1 MQTQKLITFAP
12 DFTCPMGTKRFK
24 TRGWEKVARIILKNR
39 ITILSIIGLLTVLFV
54 WQWRNVHMTYT
65 EANLVPKNH
74 PINQDYASFVG
85 RFGEEGNLIVIGVQ
99 DDRLFTPQAYAKWEE
114 LMQLLGSG
122 KGVDLV
128 ISVNDLRTLK
138 KDTLAEKFSLV
149 PLVDN
154 TKTKDAAYLQQI
166 KKQLFEELP
175 FYEGLL
181 FNKESGSI
189 RSAVYLNK
197 DIVNTEAR
205 KTFILDM
212 IVPAVDKFEMET
224 GIDLKVSGMP
234 YIRTINAE
242 DMKGEVGLFIGA
254 AFLITSLIFF
264 FFFRSFRA
272 MFISVGILT
281 IGVMWSFGT
290 LGLMGYT
297 INILTSVIPP
307 LLIVIG
313 IANCIFLI
321 NKYQQEIKLHNNQ
334 AKALQRVVSKIGMST
349 LMTNLTT
356 AAGFATFMFTGN
368 ELLFEFGLVT
378 SLNVL
383 WLYLLTLVLVPII
396 YSFMPLPKAKHLHH
410 LDRQSMSSIL
420 TWIQETVKNRRP
432 VIYSIYIILLAA
444 SIYGLTKIRVSGSL
458 LSEMPE
464 TASFYND
471 IVFYEQEFDGVMPME
486 VLIDTKRP
494 KGVMKLS
501 TLKRMDELQ
510 DAIASYPEFS
520 KPVSV
525 VNLVKFSKQ
534 AYYNGNPEYY
544 ELPTSQEQAFI
555 LSYAKNATRD
565 SKQNLLKSYVDST
578 GQYSRMTVFMKDVG
592 TDQMALT
599 EAKLRKQIDSI
610 FPAER
615 YSVTL
620 TGKALVFQKG
630 TSYLVDNLKD
640 AILFAILMVAALM
653 TYMFRS
659 VKMIAVALIT
669 NILPLCITSGLMG
682 FFDIPLKPSTILVFS
697 IAFGI
702 SVDNAIQF
710 MAKYRHDLIAN
721 RGKVKRSVMSAI
733 RETGVST
740 LYTSIVLI
748 FGFGTF
754 VLSSFSGTIAL
765 GGLIACT
772 LTFAMFANLLML
784 PSLVLTFEKK
794 RLKMEELVDDGIL
807 GDDEPSDEK
816 N

>member
-1 MQTQKLITFAP
+1 MKEL
-12 DFTCPMGTKRFK
+12 G
-24 TRGWEKVARIILKNR
+24 
-39 ITILSIIGLLTVLFV
+39 
-54 WQWRNVHMTYT
+54 
-65 EANLVPKNH
+65 AN
-74 PINQDYASFVG
+74 
-85 RFGEEGNLIVIGVQ
+85 
-99 DDRLFTPQAYAKWEE
+99 
-114 LMQLLGSG
+114 
-122 KGVDLV
+122 KGVDLI
-128 ISVNDLRTLK
+128 ISVNDLRTLS
-138 KDTLAEKFSLV
+138 KDTVSQKFTLT
-149 PLVDN
+149 PLVDK
-154 TKTKDAAYLQQI
+154 TKTGDAAYLTQI
-166 KKQLFEELP
+166 KKQLFDSLP

-197 DIVNTEAR
+197 NIVNTQQR
-205 KTFILDM
+205 KTFILDEV
-212 IVPAVDKFEMET
+212 VPAVVRFEKST

-254 AFLITSLIFF
+254 AFLVTSLIFF

-272 MFISVGILT
+272 MFISVGILV

-290 LGLMGYT
+290 LGLFGYT

-368 ELLFEFGLVT
+368 ELLFEFGLIT
-378 SLNVL
+378 SINVL
-383 WLYLLTLVLVPII
+383 ALYLLTLVLVPII

-410 LDRQSMSSIL
+410 LDRRYIANIL
-420 TWIQETVKNRRP
+420 TAIQNTVKTRRNW
-432 VIYSIYIILLAA
+432 VYIVYILMLGF
-444 SIYGLTKIRVSGSL
+444 SLYGLTKIRVSGSL
-458 LSEMPE
+458 LSEMPK

-471 IVFYEQEFDGVMPME
+471 IVFYENQFNGVMPME

-501 TLKRMDELQ
+501 TLKRMDRLQ
-510 DAIASYPEFS
+510 DSIAAYDEFS
-520 KPVSV
+520 NPVSV

-534 AYYNGNPEYY
+534 AYYNGNPEFY
-544 ELPTSQEQAFI
+544 ELPTQQEQAFI

-578 GQYSRMTVFMKDVG
+578 GQFARMTVFMKDVG
-592 TDQMALT
+592 TDRMAQT
-599 EAKLRKQIDSI
+599 EARLRGQIDEI
-610 FPAER
+610 FPPDR
-615 YSVTL
+615 YTVTL

-630 TSYLVDNLKD
+630 TSYLVENLKD

-659 VKMIAVALIT
+659 VKMILVALIT

-721 RGKVKRSVMSAI
+721 RGRVKRSVMSAI

-740 LYTSIVLI
+740 FYTSVVLI

-754 VLSSFSGTIAL
+754 ALSSFAGTIAL

-794 RLKMEELVDDGIL
+794 RLRMEELVDDGIL
-807 GDDEPSDEK
+807 EDDEPVIIKEK
-816 N
+816 P

>member
-1 MQTQKLITFAP
+1 
-12 DFTCPMGTKRFK
+12 MGTKRFK
-24 TRGWEKVARIILKNR
+24 TRGWEKIARVILKNR
-39 ITILSIIGLLTVLFV
+39 IAILVIIGLLTAFFA

-65 EANLVPKNH
+65 EANLVPKDH
-74 PINQDYASFVG
+74 IINQEYRRFLE
-85 RFGEEGNLIVIGVQ
+85 RFGEEGNLIVLGVQ
-99 DDRLFTPQAYAKWEE
+99 DERFFTPKAYSEWDLLMKE
-114 LMQLLGSG
+114 LGAN
-122 KGVDLV
+122 KGVDLI
-128 ISVNDLRTLK
+128 ISVNDLRTLS
-138 KDTLAEKFSLV
+138 KDTVSQKFTLT
-149 PLVDN
+149 PLVDK
-154 TKTKDAAYLQQI
+154 TKTGDAAYLTQI
-166 KKQLFEELP
+166 KKQLFDSLP

-197 DIVNTEAR
+197 NIVNTQQR
-205 KTFILDM
+205 KTFILDEV
-212 IVPAVDKFEMET
+212 VPAVVRFEKST

-254 AFLITSLIFF
+254 AFLVTSLIFF

-272 MFISVGILT
+272 MFISVGILV

-290 LGLMGYT
+290 LGLFGYT

-368 ELLFEFGLVT
+368 ELLFEFGLIT
-378 SLNVL
+378 SINVL
-383 WLYLLTLVLVPII
+383 ALYLLTLVLVPII

-410 LDRQSMSSIL
+410 LDRRYIANIL
-420 TWIQETVKNRRP
+420 TAIQNTVKTRRNW
-432 VIYSIYIILLAA
+432 VYAVYILLLGF
-444 SIYGLTKIRVSGSL
+444 SLYGLTKIRVSGSL
-458 LSEMPE
+458 LSEMPK

-471 IVFYEQEFDGVMPME
+471 IVFYENQFNGVMPME

-501 TLKRMDELQ
+501 TLKRMDRLQ
-510 DAIASYPEFS
+510 DSIAAYDEFS
-520 KPVSV
+520 NPVSV

-534 AYYNGNPEYY
+534 AYYNGNPEFY
-544 ELPTSQEQAFI
+544 ELPTQQEQAFI

-578 GQYSRMTVFMKDVG
+578 GQFARMTVFMKDVG
-592 TDQMALT
+592 TDRMAQT
-599 EAKLRKQIDSI
+599 EARLRGQIDEI
-610 FPAER
+610 FPPDR
-615 YSVTL
+615 YTVTL

-630 TSYLVDNLKD
+630 TSYLVENLKD

-659 VKMIAVALIT
+659 VKMILVALIT

-721 RGKVKRSVMSAI
+721 RGRVKRSVMSAI

-740 LYTSIVLI
+740 FYTSVVLI

-754 VLSSFSGTIAL
+754 ALSSFAGTIAL

-794 RLKMEELVDDGIL
+794 RLRMEELVDDGIL
-807 GDDEPSDEK
+807 EDDEPVIIKEK
-816 N
+816 P

>member
-1 MQTQKLITFAP
+1 
-12 DFTCPMGTKRFK
+12 MGTKRFK
-24 TRGWEKVARIILKNR
+24 TRGWEKIARVILKNR
-39 ITILSIIGLLTVLFV
+39 IAILVIIGLLTAFFA

-65 EANLVPKNH
+65 EANLVPKDH
-74 PINQDYASFVG
+74 IINQEYRRFLE
-85 RFGEEGNLIVIGVQ
+85 RFGEEGNLIVLGVQ
-99 DDRLFTPQAYAKWEE
+99 DERFFTPKAYAEWDLLMRE
-114 LMQLLGSG
+114 LGAN
-122 KGVDLV
+122 KGVDLI
-128 ISVNDLRTLK
+128 ISVNDLQTLG
-138 KDTLAEKFSLV
+138 KDTVSQKFVLS
-149 PLVDN
+149 PLVDK
-154 TKTKDAAYLQQI
+154 TKTGDATYLTQI
-166 KKQLFEELP
+166 KKQLFDSLP

-197 DIVNTEAR
+197 NIVNTQQR
-205 KTFILDM
+205 KTFILDEV
-212 IVPAVDKFEMET
+212 VPAVDRFEKST

-242 DMKGEVGLFIGA
+242 DMKAEVGLFIGA
-254 AFLITSLIFF
+254 AFLVTSLIFF

-272 MFISVGILT
+272 MFISVGILV

-290 LGLMGYT
+290 LGLFGYT

-368 ELLFEFGLVT
+368 ELLFEFGLIT
-378 SLNVL
+378 SINILA
-383 WLYLLTLVLVPII
+383 LYLLTLVLVPII

-410 LDRQSMSSIL
+410 LDRRYIANLL
-420 TWIQETVKNRRP
+420 TAIQNTVKTRRNW
-432 VIYSIYIILLAA
+432 VYAVYILLLGF
-444 SIYGLTKIRVSGSL
+444 SLYGLTKIRVSGSL
-458 LSEMPE
+458 LSEMPK

-471 IVFYEQEFDGVMPME
+471 IVFYENQFNGVMPME

-501 TLKRMDELQ
+501 TLKRMDRLQ
-510 DAIASYPEFS
+510 DSIAAYDEFS
-520 KPVSV
+520 TPVSV

-534 AYYNGNPEYY
+534 AYYNGNPEFY
-544 ELPTSQEQAFI
+544 ELPNQQEQAFI

-578 GQYSRMTVFMKDVG
+578 GQFARMTVFMKDVG
-592 TDQMALT
+592 TSRMAQT
-599 EAKLRKQIDSI
+599 EARLRSQIDEI
-610 FPAER
+610 FPPDR
-615 YSVTL
+615 YTVTL

-630 TSYLVDNLKD
+630 TSYLVENLKD

-659 VKMIAVALIT
+659 VKMILVALIT

-721 RGKVKRSVMSAI
+721 RGRVKRSVMSAI

-740 LYTSIVLI
+740 FYTSVVLI

-754 VLSSFSGTIAL
+754 ALSSFAGTIAL

-794 RLKMEELVDDGIL
+794 RLRMEELVDDGIL
-807 GDDEPSDEK
+807 EDDEPVINKEK
-816 N
+816 P

>member
-1 MQTQKLITFAP
+1 
-12 DFTCPMGTKRFK
+12 MGTKRFK
-24 TRGWEKVARIILKNR
+24 TRGWEKIARVILKNR
-39 ITILSIIGLLTVLFV
+39 IAILVIIGLLTAFFA

-65 EANLVPKNH
+65 EANLVPKDH
-74 PINQDYASFVG
+74 IINQEYRRFLE
-85 RFGEEGNLIVIGVQ
+85 RFGEEGNLIVLGVQ
-99 DDRLFTPQAYAKWEE
+99 DERFFTPKAYAEWDLLMRE
-114 LMQLLGSG
+114 LGAN
-122 KGVDLV
+122 KGVDLI
-128 ISVNDLRTLK
+128 ISVNDLQTLG
-138 KDTLAEKFSLV
+138 KDTVSQKFVLS
-149 PLVDN
+149 PLVDK
-154 TKTKDAAYLQQI
+154 TKTGDATYLTQI
-166 KKQLFEELP
+166 KKQLFDSLP

-197 DIVNTEAR
+197 NIVNTQQR
-205 KTFILDM
+205 KTFILDEV
-212 IVPAVDKFEMET
+212 VPAVDRFEKST

-242 DMKGEVGLFIGA
+242 DMKAEVGLFIGA
-254 AFLITSLIFF
+254 AFLVTSLIFF

-272 MFISVGILT
+272 MFISVGILV

-290 LGLMGYT
+290 LGLFGYT

-368 ELLFEFGLVT
+368 ELLFEFGLIT
-378 SLNVL
+378 SINILA
-383 WLYLLTLVLVPII
+383 LYLLTLVLVPII

-410 LDRQSMSSIL
+410 LDRRYIANIL
-420 TWIQETVKNRRP
+420 TAIQNTVKTRRNW
-432 VIYSIYIILLAA
+432 VYAVYILLLGF
-444 SIYGLTKIRVSGSL
+444 SLYGLTKIRVSGSL
-458 LSEMPE
+458 LSEMPK

-471 IVFYEQEFDGVMPME
+471 IVFYENQFNGVMPME

-501 TLKRMDELQ
+501 TLKRMDRLQ
-510 DAIASYPEFS
+510 DSIAAYDEFS
-520 KPVSV
+520 TPVSV

-534 AYYNGNPEYY
+534 AYYNGNPEFY
-544 ELPTSQEQAFI
+544 ELPNQQEQAFI

-578 GQYSRMTVFMKDVG
+578 GQFARMTVFMKDVG
-592 TDQMALT
+592 TSRMAQT
-599 EAKLRKQIDSI
+599 EARLRSQIDEI
-610 FPAER
+610 FPPDR
-615 YSVTL
+615 YTVTL

-630 TSYLVDNLKD
+630 TSYLVENLKD

-659 VKMIAVALIT
+659 VKMILVALIT

-721 RGKVKRSVMSAI
+721 RGRVKRSVMSAI

-740 LYTSIVLI
+740 FYTSVVLI

-754 VLSSFSGTIAL
+754 ALSSFAGTIAL

-794 RLKMEELVDDGIL
+794 RLRMEELVDDGIL
-807 GDDEPSDEK
+807 EDDEPVINKEK
-816 N
+816 P

>member
-1 MQTQKLITFAP
+1 
-12 DFTCPMGTKRFK
+12 MGTKRFK
-24 TRGWEKVARIILKNR
+24 TRGWEKIARVILKNR
-39 ITILSIIGLLTVLFV
+39 IAILVIIGLLTAFFA

-65 EANLVPKNH
+65 EANLVPKDH
-74 PINQDYASFVG
+74 IINQEYRRFLE
-85 RFGEEGNLIVIGVQ
+85 RFGEEGNLIVLGVQ
-99 DDRLFTPQAYAKWEE
+99 DERFFTPKAYAEWDLLMRE
-114 LMQLLGSG
+114 LGAN
-122 KGVDLV
+122 KGVDLI
-128 ISVNDLRTLK
+128 ISVNDLQTLG
-138 KDTLAEKFSLV
+138 KDTVSQKFVLS
-149 PLVDN
+149 PLVDK
-154 TKTKDAAYLQQI
+154 TKTGDATYLTQI
-166 KKQLFEELP
+166 KKQLFDSLP

-197 DIVNTEAR
+197 NIVNTQQR
-205 KTFILDM
+205 KTFILDEV
-212 IVPAVDKFEMET
+212 VPAVDRFEKST

-242 DMKGEVGLFIGA
+242 DMKAEVGLFIGA
-254 AFLITSLIFF
+254 AFLVTSLIFF

-272 MFISVGILT
+272 MFISVGILV

-290 LGLMGYT
+290 LGLFGYT

-368 ELLFEFGLVT
+368 ELLFEFGLIT
-378 SLNVL
+378 SINVL
-383 WLYLLTLVLVPII
+383 ALYLLTLVLVPII

-410 LDRQSMSSIL
+410 LDRRYIANLL
-420 TWIQETVKNRRP
+420 TAIQNTVKTRRNW
-432 VIYSIYIILLAA
+432 VYAVYILLLGF
-444 SIYGLTKIRVSGSL
+444 SLYGLTKIRVSGSL
-458 LSEMPE
+458 LSEMPK

-471 IVFYEQEFDGVMPME
+471 IVFYENQFNGVMPME

-501 TLKRMDELQ
+501 TLKRMDRLQ
-510 DAIASYPEFS
+510 DSIAAYDEFS
-520 KPVSV
+520 TPVSV

-534 AYYNGNPEYY
+534 AYYNGNPEFY
-544 ELPTSQEQAFI
+544 ELPNQQEQAFI

-578 GQYSRMTVFMKDVG
+578 GQFARMTVFMKDVG
-592 TDQMALT
+592 TSRMAQT
-599 EAKLRKQIDSI
+599 EARLRSQIDEI
-610 FPAER
+610 FPPDR
-615 YSVTL
+615 YTVTL

-630 TSYLVDNLKD
+630 TSYLVENLKD

-659 VKMIAVALIT
+659 VKMILVALIT

-721 RGKVKRSVMSAI
+721 RGRVKRSVMSAI

-740 LYTSIVLI
+740 FYTSVVLI

-754 VLSSFSGTIAL
+754 ALSSFAGTIAL

-794 RLKMEELVDDGIL
+794 RLRMEELVDDGIL
-807 GDDEPSDEK
+807 EDDEPVINKEK
-816 N
+816 P

>member
-1 MQTQKLITFAP
+1 
-12 DFTCPMGTKRFK
+12 MGTKRFK
-24 TRGWEKVARIILKNR
+24 TRGWEKIARVILKNR
-39 ITILSIIGLLTVLFV
+39 IAILVIIGLLTAFFA

-65 EANLVPKNH
+65 EANLVPKDH
-74 PINQDYASFVG
+74 IINQEYRRFLE
-85 RFGEEGNLIVIGVQ
+85 RFGEEGNLIVLGVQ
-99 DDRLFTPQAYAKWEE
+99 DERFFTPKAYAEWDLLMRE
-114 LMQLLGSG
+114 LGAN
-122 KGVDLV
+122 KGVDLI
-128 ISVNDLRTLK
+128 ISVNDLQTLG
-138 KDTLAEKFSLV
+138 KDTVSQKFVLS
-149 PLVDN
+149 PLVDK
-154 TKTKDAAYLQQI
+154 TKTGDATYLTQI
-166 KKQLFEELP
+166 KKQLFDSLP

-197 DIVNTEAR
+197 NIVNTQQR
-205 KTFILDM
+205 KTFILDEV
-212 IVPAVDKFEMET
+212 VPAVDRFEKST

-242 DMKGEVGLFIGA
+242 DMKAEVGLFIGA
-254 AFLITSLIFF
+254 AFLVTSLIFF

-272 MFISVGILT
+272 MFISVGILV
-281 IGVMWSFGT
+281 IGVMCSFGT
-290 LGLMGYT
+290 LGLFGYT

-368 ELLFEFGLVT
+368 ELLFEFGLIT
-378 SLNVL
+378 SINILA
-383 WLYLLTLVLVPII
+383 LYLLTLVLVPII

-410 LDRQSMSSIL
+410 LDRRYIANLL
-420 TWIQETVKNRRP
+420 TAIQNTVKTRRNW
-432 VIYSIYIILLAA
+432 VYAVYILLLGF
-444 SIYGLTKIRVSGSL
+444 SLYGLTKIRVSGSL
-458 LSEMPE
+458 LSEMPK

-471 IVFYEQEFDGVMPME
+471 IVFYENQFNGVMPME

-501 TLKRMDELQ
+501 TLKRMDRLQ
-510 DAIASYPEFS
+510 DSIAAYDEFS
-520 KPVSV
+520 TPVSV

-534 AYYNGNPEYY
+534 AYYNGNPEFY
-544 ELPTSQEQAFI
+544 ELPNQQEQAFI

-578 GQYSRMTVFMKDVG
+578 GQFARMTVFMKDVG
-592 TDQMALT
+592 TSRMAQT
-599 EAKLRKQIDSI
+599 EARLRSQIDEI
-610 FPAER
+610 FPPDR
-615 YSVTL
+615 YTVTL

-630 TSYLVDNLKD
+630 TSYLVENLKD

-659 VKMIAVALIT
+659 VKMILVALIT

-721 RGKVKRSVMSAI
+721 RGRVKRSVMSAI

-740 LYTSIVLI
+740 FYTSVVLI

-754 VLSSFSGTIAL
+754 ALSSFAGTIAL

-794 RLKMEELVDDGIL
+794 RLRMEELVDDGIL
-807 GDDEPSDEK
+807 EDDEPVINKEK
-816 N
+816 P

>member
-1 MQTQKLITFAP
+1 
-12 DFTCPMGTKRFK
+12 MGTKRFK
-24 TRGWEKVARIILKNR
+24 TRGWEKIARVILKNR
-39 ITILSIIGLLTVLFV
+39 IAILVIIGLLTAFFA

-65 EANLVPKNH
+65 EANLVPKDH
-74 PINQDYASFVG
+74 IINQEYRRFLE
-85 RFGEEGNLIVIGVQ
+85 RFGEEGNLIVLGVQ
-99 DDRLFTPQAYAKWEE
+99 DERFFTPKAYAEWDLLMRE
-114 LMQLLGSG
+114 LGAN
-122 KGVDLV
+122 KGVDHI
-128 ISVNDLRTLK
+128 ISVNDLQTLG
-138 KDTLAEKFSLV
+138 KDTVTQKFVLS
-149 PLVDN
+149 PLVDK
-154 TKTKDAAYLQQI
+154 TKTGDATYLTQI
-166 KKQLFEELP
+166 KKQLFDSLP

-197 DIVNTEAR
+197 NIVNTQQR
-205 KTFILDM
+205 KTFILDEV
-212 IVPAVDKFEMET
+212 VPAVDRFEKST

-242 DMKGEVGLFIGA
+242 DMKAEVGLFIGA
-254 AFLITSLIFF
+254 AFLVTSLIFF

-272 MFISVGILT
+272 MFISVGILV

-290 LGLMGYT
+290 LGLFGYT

-368 ELLFEFGLVT
+368 ELLFEFGLIT
-378 SLNVL
+378 SINVL
-383 WLYLLTLVLVPII
+383 ALYLLTLVLVPII

-410 LDRQSMSSIL
+410 LDRRYIANLL
-420 TWIQETVKNRRP
+420 TAIQNTVKTRRNW
-432 VIYSIYIILLAA
+432 VYAVYILLLGF
-444 SIYGLTKIRVSGSL
+444 SLYGLTKIRVSGSL
-458 LSEMPE
+458 LSEMPKS
-464 TASFYND
+464 ASFYND
-471 IVFYEQEFDGVMPME
+471 IVFYENQFNGVMPME

-501 TLKRMDELQ
+501 TLKRMDRLQ
-510 DAIASYPEFS
+510 DSIAAYDEFS
-520 KPVSV
+520 TPVSV

-534 AYYNGNPEYY
+534 AYYNGNPEFY
-544 ELPTSQEQAFI
+544 ELPNQQEQAFI

-578 GQYSRMTVFMKDVG
+578 GQFARMTVFMKDVG
-592 TDQMALT
+592 TSRMAQT
-599 EAKLRKQIDSI
+599 EARLRSQIDEI
-610 FPAER
+610 FPPDR
-615 YSVTL
+615 YTVTL

-630 TSYLVDNLKD
+630 TSYLVENLKD

-659 VKMIAVALIT
+659 VKMILVALIT

-721 RGKVKRSVMSAI
+721 RGRVKRSVMSAI

-740 LYTSIVLI
+740 FYTSVVLI

-754 VLSSFSGTIAL
+754 ALSSFAGTIAL

-794 RLKMEELVDDGIL
+794 RLRMEELVDDGIL
-807 GDDEPSDEK
+807 EDDEPVINKEK
-816 N
+816 P

>member
-1 MQTQKLITFAP
+1 
-12 DFTCPMGTKRFK
+12 MGTKRFK
-24 TRGWEKVARIILKNR
+24 TRGWEKIARVILKNR
-39 ITILSIIGLLTVLFV
+39 IAILVIIGLLTAFFA

-65 EANLVPKNH
+65 EANLVPKDH
-74 PINQDYASFVG
+74 IINQEYRRFLE
-85 RFGEEGNLIVIGVQ
+85 RFGEEGNLIVLGVQ
-99 DDRLFTPQAYAKWEE
+99 DERFFTPKAYAEWDLLMKE
-114 LMQLLGSG
+114 LGAN
-122 KGVDLV
+122 KGVDLI
-128 ISVNDLRTLK
+128 ISVNDLRTLS
-138 KDTLAEKFSLV
+138 KDTVSKKFVLT
-149 PLVDN
+149 PLVD
-154 TKTKDAAYLQQI
+154 KTRTGDAAYLTQI
-166 KKQLFEELP
+166 KKQLFDSLP

-197 DIVNTEAR
+197 NIVNTQQR
-205 KTFILDM
+205 KTFILDEV
-212 IVPAVDKFEMET
+212 VPAVARFEKST

-254 AFLITSLIFF
+254 AFLVTSLIFF

-272 MFISVGILT
+272 MFISVGILV

-290 LGLMGYT
+290 LGLFGYT

-368 ELLFEFGLVT
+368 ELLFEFGLIT
-378 SLNVL
+378 SINVL
-383 WLYLLTLVLVPII
+383 ALYLLTLVLVPII

-410 LDRQSMSSIL
+410 LDRRYIANIL
-420 TWIQETVKNRRP
+420 TAIQNTVKTRRNW
-432 VIYSIYIILLAA
+432 VYIVYILLLGF
-444 SIYGLTKIRVSGSL
+444 SLYGLTKIRVSGSL
-458 LSEMPE
+458 LSEMPK

-471 IVFYEQEFDGVMPME
+471 IVFYENQFNGVMPME

-501 TLKRMDELQ
+501 TLKRMDRLQ
-510 DAIASYPEFS
+510 DSIAAYDEFS
-520 KPVSV
+520 NPVSV

-534 AYYNGNPEYY
+534 AYYNGNPEFY
-544 ELPTSQEQAFI
+544 ELPTQQEQAFI

-578 GQYSRMTVFMKDVG
+578 GQFARMTVFMKDVG
-592 TDQMALT
+592 TDRMAQT
-599 EAKLRKQIDSI
+599 EARLRSQIDEI
-610 FPAER
+610 FPPDR
-615 YSVTL
+615 YTVTL

-630 TSYLVDNLKD
+630 TSYLVENLKD

-659 VKMIAVALIT
+659 VKMILVALIT

-682 FFDIPLKPSTILVFS
+682 FFEIPLKPSTILVFS

-721 RGKVKRSVMSAI
+721 RGRVKRSVMSAI

-740 LYTSIVLI
+740 FYTSVVLI

-754 VLSSFSGTIAL
+754 ALSSFAGTIAL

-794 RLKMEELVDDGIL
+794 RLRMEELVDDGIL
-807 GDDEPSDEK
+807 EDDEPVIKKEK
-816 N
+816 P